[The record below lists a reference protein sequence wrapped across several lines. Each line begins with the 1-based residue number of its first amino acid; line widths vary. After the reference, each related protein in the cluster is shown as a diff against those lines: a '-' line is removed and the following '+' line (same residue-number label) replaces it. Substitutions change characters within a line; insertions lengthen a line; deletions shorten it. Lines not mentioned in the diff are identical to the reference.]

1 MQVTK
6 NAVALAIALATVP
19 AFSNAAD
26 ARSRHYGHYG
36 HHGHYG
42 HGHYGHSGHFGYP
55 GAFVGGF
62 AAGALL
68 GAFSHPYYGYGYA
81 PRYYYPPPVYYYP
94 PPGHYYDEGGY
105 YNEGDYYGGYYG
117 CAPGGVV
124 SRPANAIC

>member
-1 MQVTK
+1 MHVTK

-19 AFSNAAD
+19 AFAPSAD
-26 ARSRHYGHYG
+26 ARSRHYGNYGHGHYG
-36 HHGHYG
+36 RGHYG
-42 HGHYGHSGHFGYP
+42 HGHYGHGHGYP

-94 PPGHYYDEGGY
+94 PPG
-105 YNEGDYYGGYYG
+105 
-117 CAPGGVV
+117 
-124 SRPANAIC
+124 

>member
-6 NAVALAIALATVP
+6 NAVALAITLAAML
-19 AFSNAAD
+19 AFSQAAD
-26 ARSRHYGHYG
+26 ARSRHYGHHGSYGRGHHGYG
-36 HHGHYG
+36 HHGYG
-42 HGHYGHSGHFGYP
+42 HHGYP
-55 GAFVGGF
+55 GAFIGGF

-68 GAFSHPYYGYGYA
+68 GAFSHPYYGYGYYA

-94 PPGHYYDEGGY
+94 APGY
-105 YNEGDYYGGYYG
+105 YNEGDYYGDYYH